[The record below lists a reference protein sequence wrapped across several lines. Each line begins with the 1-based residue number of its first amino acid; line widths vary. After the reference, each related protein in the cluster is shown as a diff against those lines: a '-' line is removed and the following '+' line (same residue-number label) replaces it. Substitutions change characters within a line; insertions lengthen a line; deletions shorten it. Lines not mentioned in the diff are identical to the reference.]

1 MNAGGPPEKARRH
14 FFYKEPAMFTR
25 RHPYLFFLLTSFSI
39 FTVLALGVM
48 AMTMWITGAGDEVDG
63 EAVGVVEIEGAIA
76 DARDTIESIRLF
88 REDEDIKAIV
98 VRIDSPGGA
107 VGPSQEIYR
116 EIRKTVGTKK
126 VVASMG
132 AIAASGGYYVAC
144 AADGIVANPGTIT
157 GSIGVIMG
165 YTNFRQLLD
174 KIGMVPVV
182 IKSGPYKDT
191 GSPTREMRDDE
202 RELLQAITS
211 GIHQQFVSAIA
222 EGRKMDRAQV
232 AAAADGRIFT
242 GEDAKAR
249 GLVDRLGNFEDA
261 LQWAGELGGI
271 EGDVVAV
278 YARDKK
284 FSLLRYLM
292 STSLSSLI
300 SKIVYPGIDAQ
311 YRYLPEAL

>member
-1 MNAGGPPEKARRH
+1 
-14 FFYKEPAMFTR
+14 MFAR
-25 RHPYLFFLLTSFSI
+25 RHPYLFFLLISSSI
-39 FTVLALGVM
+39 FTVFVFGVM
-48 AMTMWITGAGDEVDG
+48 AMVMWIGRSSDSFDG

-76 DARDTIESIRLF
+76 DARETIENIRQF
-88 REDEDIKAIV
+88 REDDDIKAIV

-116 EIRKTVGTKK
+116 EIRKTIGKKK

-132 AIAASGGYYVAC
+132 AVAASGGYYIAC
-144 AADGIVANPGTIT
+144 AADGIMANPGTIT

-165 YTNFRQLLD
+165 YTNFEQLLD
-174 KIGMVPVV
+174 KIGMVPVI

-202 RELLQAITS
+202 RELLQTIIS
-211 GIHQQFVSAIA
+211 SIHQQFITAIA

-232 AAAADGRIFT
+232 EASADGRVFT
-242 GEDAKAR
+242 GEDAKTR

-261 LQWAGELGGI
+261 LAWAGELGGI
-271 EGDVVAV
+271 DGDVVPV

-284 FSLLRYLM
+284 LSFLRYLM
-292 STSLSSLI
+292 SASINDLI
-300 SKIVYPGIDAQ
+300 GKVFFPGIEAQ

>member
-1 MNAGGPPEKARRH
+1 
-14 FFYKEPAMFTR
+14 MFTR
-25 RHPYLFFLLTSFSI
+25 RHPYLFFLLVSFSI
-39 FTVLALGVM
+39 FTVLVLGS
-48 AMTMWITGAGDEVDG
+48 MTMAVWISGGGSDFGG

-76 DARDTIESIRLF
+76 DARDTIEQIRSF

-98 VRIDSPGGA
+98 IRINSPGGA

-116 EIRKTVGTKK
+116 EIRKTVGTKN

-132 AIAASGGYYVAC
+132 AVAASGGYYVAC

-191 GSPTREMRDDE
+191 GSPTREMREDE
-202 RELLQAITS
+202 RQILQSITN
-211 GIHQQFVSAIA
+211 GIHNQFVTAIA

-232 AAAADGRIFT
+232 EAAADGRIFT
-242 GEDAKAR
+242 GEDAKAN

-261 LQWAGELGGI
+261 LEWAGELGGI
-271 EGDVVAV
+271 DGAVVPV
-278 YARDKK
+278 YAPDKD

-292 STSLSSLI
+292 SSSVSGWI
-300 SKIVYPGIDAQ
+300 SKIIHPDIYAE
-311 YRYLPEAL
+311 YRYLPDGPSTGK

>member
-1 MNAGGPPEKARRH
+1 
-14 FFYKEPAMFTR
+14 MFAR
-25 RHPYLFFLLTSFSI
+25 RHPYLFFLLISSSI
-39 FTVLALGVM
+39 FTVFVFGVM
-48 AMTMWITGAGDEVDG
+48 AMVMWIGRSSDSFDG

-76 DARDTIESIRLF
+76 DARETIENIRQF
-88 REDEDIKAIV
+88 REDDDIKAIV

-116 EIRKTVGTKK
+116 EIRKTIGKKK

-132 AIAASGGYYVAC
+132 AVAASGGYYIAC
-144 AADGIVANPGTIT
+144 AADGIMANPGTIT

-165 YTNFRQLLD
+165 YTNFEQLLD
-174 KIGMVPVV
+174 KIGMVPVI

-202 RELLQAITS
+202 RELLQTIIGS
-211 GIHQQFVSAIA
+211 IHQQFITAIA

-232 AAAADGRIFT
+232 EASADGRVFT
-242 GEDAKAR
+242 GEDAKTR

-261 LQWAGELGGI
+261 LAWAGELGGI
-271 EGDVVAV
+271 DGDVVPV

-284 FSLLRYLM
+284 LSFLRYLM
-292 STSLSSLI
+292 SASINDLI
-300 SKIVYPGIDAQ
+300 AKMFFPGIEAQ

>member
-1 MNAGGPPEKARRH
+1 
-14 FFYKEPAMFTR
+14 MFAR
-25 RHPYLFFLLTSFSI
+25 RHPYLFFLLISSSI
-39 FTVLALGVM
+39 FTVFVFGVM
-48 AMTMWITGAGDEVDG
+48 AMVMWIGRSSDSFDG

-76 DARDTIESIRLF
+76 DARETIENIRQF
-88 REDEDIKAIV
+88 REDDDIKAIV

-116 EIRKTVGTKK
+116 EIRKTIGKKK

-132 AIAASGGYYVAC
+132 AVAASGGYYIAC
-144 AADGIVANPGTIT
+144 AADGIMANPGTIT

-165 YTNFRQLLD
+165 YTNFEKLLD
-174 KIGMVPVV
+174 KIGMVPVI

-202 RELLQAITS
+202 RELLQTIIS
-211 GIHQQFVSAIA
+211 SIHQQFITAIA

-232 AAAADGRIFT
+232 EASADGRVFT
-242 GEDAKAR
+242 GEDAKTR

-261 LQWAGELGGI
+261 LAWAGELGGI
-271 EGDVVAV
+271 AGDVVPV

-284 FSLLRYLM
+284 LSFLRYLM
-292 STSLSSLI
+292 SASI
-300 SKIVYPGIDAQ
+300 SDLMAKVFFPGIEAQ

>member
-1 MNAGGPPEKARRH
+1 
-14 FFYKEPAMFTR
+14 MFTR
-25 RHPYLFFLLTSFSI
+25 RHPYLFFLLVCFAIFSSL
-39 FTVLALGVM
+39 VLGVM
-48 AMTMWITGAGDEVDG
+48 AMVAWMGGGAGDFDG

-76 DARDTIESIRLF
+76 DARDTIEHIRRF

-98 VRIDSPGGA
+98 IRIDSPGGA

-116 EIRKTVGTKK
+116 EIRKTVETKK

-132 AIAASGGYYVAC
+132 AVAASGGYYVAC
-144 AADGIVANPGTIT
+144 ATDGIVANPGTIT

-202 RELLQAITS
+202 REILQSITS
-211 GIHQQFVSAIA
+211 KIHEQFVTAIA

-232 AAAADGRIFT
+232 EQAADGRIFT
-242 GEDAKAR
+242 GEDAKTR

-261 LQWAGELGGI
+261 LEWAGKLGGI
-271 EGDVVAV
+271 DGEVVPV
-278 YARDKK
+278 YARDEKL
-284 FSLLRYLM
+284 SLLRYLM
-292 STSLSSLI
+292 SSSISDWMSTLI
-300 SKIVYPGIDAQ
+300 HPGIYAE
-311 YRYLPEAL
+311 YRYLPEGP

>member
-1 MNAGGPPEKARRH
+1 
-14 FFYKEPAMFTR
+14 MFSR
-25 RHPYLFFLLTSFSI
+25 RHPYLFFLLVSFAI
-39 FTVLALGVM
+39 FTGLTLGVM
-48 AMTMWITGAGDEVDG
+48 AMAAWMARGTGGADG

-76 DARDTIESIRLF
+76 DARDTIESIRRF
-88 REDEDIKAIV
+88 RKDEDIKAIV
-98 VRIDSPGGA
+98 IRIDSPGGA

-116 EIRKTVGTKK
+116 EIRKTVETKK

-132 AIAASGGYYVAC
+132 AVAASGGYYVAC
-144 AADGIVANPGTIT
+144 ATDGIVANPGTIT

-202 RELLQAITS
+202 REILQSITS
-211 GIHQQFVSAIA
+211 NIHEQFVTAIA

-232 AAAADGRIFT
+232 EQVADGRIFT
-242 GEDAKAR
+242 GEDAKSR

-261 LQWAGELGGI
+261 LEWAGELGGI
-271 EGDVVAV
+271 DGEVVPV
-278 YARDKK
+278 YARDEKL
-284 FSLLRYLM
+284 SLLRYLM
-292 STSLSSLI
+292 SSSI
-300 SKIVYPGIDAQ
+300 SDWMSRIIHPGIYAE
-311 YRYLPEAL
+311 YRYLPEGP

>member
-1 MNAGGPPEKARRH
+1 
-14 FFYKEPAMFTR
+14 MFSR
-25 RHPYLFFLLTSFSI
+25 RHPYLYFVLVFMALFSGLT
-39 FTVLALGVM
+39 LGVM
-48 AMTMWITGAGDEVDG
+48 AMAAWMGRASDDFDG

-76 DARDTIESIRLF
+76 DARDTIEHIRRF

-132 AIAASGGYYVAC
+132 AVAASGGYYVAC
-144 AADGIVANPGTIT
+144 ATDGIVANPGTIT

-202 RELLQAITS
+202 RQILQSINS
-211 GIHQQFVSAIA
+211 GIHEQFVTAIVEA
-222 EGRKMDRAQV
+222 RQMDRARVEQ
-232 AAAADGRIFT
+232 AADGRIFT
-242 GEDAKAR
+242 GEDAKSR

-261 LQWAGELGGI
+261 LEWAGELGGI
-271 EGDVVAV
+271 DGAVVPV

-284 FSLLRYLM
+284 LSLLRYLM
-292 STSLSSLI
+292 SSSVSKLMSTLI
-300 SKIVYPGIDAQ
+300 HPGIYAD
-311 YRYLPEAL
+311 YRYQPEGP

>member
-1 MNAGGPPEKARRH
+1 
-14 FFYKEPAMFTR
+14 MFTR
-25 RHPYLFFLLTSFSI
+25 RHPYLFFLLVSFAI
-39 FTVLALGVM
+39 FTGLTLGVLAM
-48 AMTMWITGAGDEVDG
+48 AAWMGGGSGDFGG
-63 EAVGVVEIEGAIA
+63 EAVGVIEIEGAIT
-76 DARDTIESIRLF
+76 DARDTIEHIRRF

-132 AIAASGGYYVAC
+132 AVAASGGYYVAC
-144 AADGIVANPGTIT
+144 ATDGIVANPGTIT

-202 RELLQAITS
+202 REILQSITS
-211 GIHQQFVSAIA
+211 NIHEQFVTAIA
-222 EGRKMDRAQV
+222 EGRKMERAQV
-232 AAAADGRIFT
+232 EQAADGRIFT

-261 LQWAGELGGI
+261 LEWAGELGGI
-271 EGDVVAV
+271 DGEVIPV
-278 YARDKK
+278 YARDEKL
-284 FSLLRYLM
+284 SLLRYLM
-292 STSLSSLI
+292 SSSI
-300 SKIVYPGIDAQ
+300 SDWMSTVIHPGIYAE
-311 YRYLPEAL
+311 YRYMPEGP

>member
-1 MNAGGPPEKARRH
+1 
-14 FFYKEPAMFTR
+14 MFAR
-25 RHPYLFFLLTSFSI
+25 RHPYLFFLLISSSI
-39 FTVLALGVM
+39 FTVFVFGVM
-48 AMTMWITGAGDEVDG
+48 AMVMWIGRSSDSFDG

-76 DARDTIESIRLF
+76 DARETIENIRQF
-88 REDEDIKAIV
+88 REDDDIKAIV

-116 EIRKTVGTKK
+116 EIRKTIGKKK

-132 AIAASGGYYVAC
+132 AVAASGGYYIAC
-144 AADGIVANPGTIT
+144 AADGIMANPGTIT

-165 YTNFRQLLD
+165 YTNFEQLLD
-174 KIGMVPVV
+174 KIGMVPVI

-202 RELLQAITS
+202 RELLQTIIS
-211 GIHQQFVSAIA
+211 SIHQQFITAIA

-232 AAAADGRIFT
+232 EASADGRVFT
-242 GEDAKAR
+242 GEDAKTR

-261 LQWAGELGGI
+261 LAWAGELGGI
-271 EGDVVAV
+271 DGDVVPV

-284 FSLLRYLM
+284 LSFLRYLM
-292 STSLSSLI
+292 SASINDLI
-300 SKIVYPGIDAQ
+300 AKVFFPGIEAQ

>member
-1 MNAGGPPEKARRH
+1 
-14 FFYKEPAMFTR
+14 MFTR
-25 RHPYLFFLLTSFSI
+25 RHPYLFFLLISFSL
-39 FTVLALGVM
+39 FTVLILGTM
-48 AMTMWITGAGDEVDG
+48 AMAMWMGRMSGDFSG

-76 DARDTIESIRLF
+76 DARDTIAHIRRF

-98 VRIDSPGGA
+98 IRIDSPGGA

-132 AIAASGGYYVAC
+132 AVAASGGYYVAC
-144 AADGIVANPGTIT
+144 ATDGIVANPGTIT

-165 YTNFRQLLD
+165 YTNIRQLLD

-202 RELLQAITS
+202 RDILQSITS
-211 GIHQQFVSAIA
+211 GIHEQFVKAIV

-232 AAAADGRIFT
+232 EAASDGRIFT

-261 LQWAGELGGI
+261 LEWAGRLGGI
-271 EGDVVAV
+271 DGEVVPV

-284 FSLLRYLM
+284 LSLLRYLM
-292 STSLSSLI
+292 SSSMSDLI
-300 SKIVYPGIDAQ
+300 SKVIRPGIYAE
-311 YRYLPEAL
+311 YRYLPEGP